1 MRKWM
6 LVNVG
11 IVDIIDIVIFK
22 CIRHVL
28 MSRCIDPIKTTPKD
42 LEMIWIL
49 WLKHMMDTIA
59 SLFLPTIRFGIHVSH
74 RLTHIARQLFAIQ
87 YHIDNECTKQYQI
100 FFPYLQHRPHS
111 AGALLRG
118 GGVNGR
124 GFCLFASHSL
134 GGYTILYVVLFEALF
149 GAVSGLLTKHINR
162 PCILF
167 HWK

>member
-1 MRKWM
+1 MKTYPMRKWM

-118 GGVNGR
+118 GGGWMVVA
-124 GFCLFASHSL
+124 FVCLL
-134 GGYTILYVVLFEALF
+134 
-149 GAVSGLLTKHINR
+149 HIVWEV
-162 PCILF
+162 ILF
-167 HWK
+167 CTSFCSKHCSVRWVVFSQSI